1 MDQETGQADTLE
13 QERQQ
18 MGVCAPGRRTSRARD
33 ANVPTARAAG
43 LPAESA
49 ARRPGSPA
57 SPPANLTV
65 AEWFAA
71 VDVDDAESDTNID
84 DQATDNGA
92 GPDTSAAFPPSPDP
106 PPTPGASPAHQG
118 EAPDDGMPAA
128 GIGLCLS
135 GGGIR
140 SATFGLGVLQALAE
154 HRCLSHVHFLSTVS
168 GGGYIGG
175 WLSAW
180 IRRVGLASVER
191 SLGHGGGAQA
201 HRHEV
206 EPQEVTW
213 LRRYSNYL
221 APRFSGFSLDLLV
234 LLLGWARNAFLN
246 LGMVVCALMVALIVP
261 RLLVGGLPWLSDGVP
276 SLLMWGVGAS
286 AVTLFFIYFA
296 VALNVQDRHKR
307 RWLFGLM
314 LRLVRRQWQGL
325 TLALRKQTVEQA
337 HRMLEVTAAVATACA
352 WLGAT
357 ALGLWSVLVRDP
369 SEALMSIS
377 ALVFPLVLIGAVASF
392 ARAGLGLSLGLRWRH
407 LGYVLAFGAGLA
419 VCGGVLYA
427 ARVVLQVTDLGAA
440 SASAEAFGQ
449 LARVLTFGPLAGG
462 MALLLGGF
470 VFVGLTGVQY
480 RERSREAWS
489 HLLAWALSGLSIW
502 LAWTMAALYVPIA
515 FDAVSV
521 WSAGAFEWSALL
533 GTLTSAVLAWLLS
546 STPAQGSGRM
556 SRLLGVSAAWLAWV
570 AAAGILAL
578 AAWGVHAALRTALAH
593 EAVAAGAVAAAQVEP
608 AAQATTPPPLRIE
621 VEQTEQR
628 LSAHI
633 DLPREAAPSL
643 AQVAQRVH
651 REQAAALAGRDALWG
666 VSPLVPAGV
675 ALAAVF
681 LLLAWRVDVNVFS
694 LNAIYRVRLV
704 RCYLGASNARR
715 QPSRFTGIDEN
726 DDLPLAQD
734 PSAMQRPL
742 HLVNAAMNLTI
753 GQDLGLL
760 SQKSTNFV
768 LSPMYCGYQTTPR
781 STSDRRAM
789 RRLGVR
795 RHYLPTATLARQD
808 PDLTIGAAMATSGAA
823 LSPNMGRYSS
833 RSLAFV
839 LTILN
844 VRLGRWM
851 PNPRMAAR
859 PASPAFGAS
868 YLAAELL
875 GWANDQRRYVYLSD
889 GGHFENLGLYE
900 LVRRRCRLIVCVDAA
915 ADPQRGFSDLANAIR
930 QVRLDFGAEVRIDL
944 ADLATDPGGA
954 SLSPFAIGTVHYG
967 AATGAVPA
975 SAQGGE
981 ATGVLIY
988 LKPSIVP
995 GLSADVLAYHRE
1007 HPDFPHQGTGNQF
1020 FNEAQF
1026 ESYRALGCQLM
1037 RMCLGTRTAWPA
1049 A

>member
-1 MDQETGQADTLE
+1 MDQETGQADTLDH
-13 QERQQ
+13 ERQR
-18 MGVCAPGRRTSRARD
+18 MGVCAPGSRVAR
-33 ANVPTARAAG
+33 AGAPGVSGKRVAALRPQPTAERPPEGEPRQAAP
-43 LPAESA
+43 L
-49 ARRPGSPA
+49 
-57 SPPANLTV
+57 PANLTV

-71 VDVDDAESDTNID
+71 VDAEDATDDDPPGADAEPGVAGSG
-84 DQATDNGA
+84 GA
-92 GPDTSAAFPPSPDP
+92 PPSPPSPQTSAPTDP
-106 PPTPGASPAHQG
+106 PRSG
-118 EAPDDGMPAA
+118 EAPDVGMPAA

-154 HRCLSHVHFLSTVS
+154 RNCLSHVHFLSTVS

-180 IRRVGLASVER
+180 IRRVGLATVER
-191 SLGHGGGAQA
+191 ELGRHAAGQTQRHG
-201 HRHEV
+201 V

-246 LGMVVCALMVALIVP
+246 LSMVACALAVALILP
-261 RLLVGGLPWLSDGVP
+261 RLLVGALPALSHGVP
-276 SLLMWGVGAS
+276 SLLVWVLGAT
-286 AVTLFFIYFA
+286 AVTLFFVYFA

-307 RWLFGLM
+307 RRLFGLM
-314 LRLVRRQWQGL
+314 LYIVRRQWHAL
-325 TLALRKQTVEQA
+325 TLSQRKQSVEQA
-337 HRMLEVTAAVATACA
+337 HRMLEVSAGLATACA

-357 ALGLWSVLVRDP
+357 ALGLWAVLAQDP
-369 SEALMSIS
+369 SQALQSVA
-377 ALVFPLVLIGAVASF
+377 ALVFPLTLIGAVVGF
-392 ARAGLGLSLGLRWRH
+392 ATYGLGLNRGPRWRH
-407 LGYVLAFGAGLA
+407 VGYVLAFGAGLV
-419 VCGGVLYA
+419 VCAGVLYA
-427 ARVVLQVTDLGAA
+427 ARAGLQVTEVRAA
-440 SASAEAFGQ
+440 SSSAQAFGEH
-449 LARVLTFGPLAGG
+449 ARVLAFGPLAG
-462 MALLLGGF
+462 ALALTLGGF
-470 VFVGLTGVQY
+470 VFVGLTGAHY

-489 HLLAWALSGLSIW
+489 QLLAWALSGLTLW
-502 LAWTMAALYVPIA
+502 LAWTMAALYVPIL
-515 FDAVSV
+515 FDAISV
-521 WSAGAFEWSALL
+521 WSAGAFEWSAVL
-533 GTLTSAVLAWLLS
+533 GTLASAVLAWLLS
-546 STPAQGSGRM
+546 SAPAQGSGRIA
-556 SRLLGVSAAWLAWV
+556 RLLGASAAWLAWV

-578 AAWGVHAALRTALAH
+578 AAWGVHVALRTALANEGLH
-593 EAVAAGAVAAAQVEP
+593 RGPAATSLAGPAALPSAAA
-608 AAQATTPPPLRIE
+608 PLRIE
-621 VEQTEQR
+621 VQQTEQR

-633 DLPREAAPSL
+633 DLPREAALSL
-643 AQVAQRVH
+643 ARVADRVH
-651 REQAAALAGRDALWG
+651 GEQAAALAGRDLLWG
-666 VSPLVPAGV
+666 VSPLVPAGML
-675 ALAAVF
+675 LAMAF

-726 DDLPLAQD
+726 DDLPLAQSE
-734 PSAMQRPL
+734 SAMQRPL

-781 STSDRRAM
+781 STSDRRAL

-795 RHYLPTATLARQD
+795 RHYLPTAALARQD
-808 PDLTIGAAMATSGAA
+808 PDLTIGAAIATSGAA

-839 LTILN
+839 LTVLN

-851 PNPRMAAR
+851 PNPRLAAR
-859 PASPAFGAS
+859 AASPAFGAS

-915 ADPQRGFSDLANAIR
+915 ADPARGFSDLANAIR
-930 QVRLDFGAEVRIDL
+930 QVRLDFGAEVQIDL
-944 ADLATDPGGA
+944 ADLATDGGGA
-954 SLSPFAIGTVHYG
+954 SLSPFAIGTVRYASAG
-967 AATGAVPA
+967 AADT
-975 SAQGGE
+975 
-981 ATGVLIY
+981 TGVLIY
-988 LKPSIVP
+988 LKPSIVA

-1020 FNEAQF
+1020 FSEAQF

-1037 RMCLGTRTAWPA
+1037 RMCLDTRTAWPVA
-1049 A
+1049 